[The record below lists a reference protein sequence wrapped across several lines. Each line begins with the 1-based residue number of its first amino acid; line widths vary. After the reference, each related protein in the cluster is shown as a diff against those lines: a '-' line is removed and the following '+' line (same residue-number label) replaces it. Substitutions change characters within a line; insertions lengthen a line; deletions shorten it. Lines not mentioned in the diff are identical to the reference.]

1 MYQFYVAAPSIVVL
15 PSNRT
20 SAISINRHLL
30 IWCFVALT
38 VIRSAYLESL
48 IMKQNQQSTND
59 QSHPNAAMKRNTH
72 CGHIASFCVG
82 MTDREISLTTTKEA
96 THSDYIDSQLVSYK
110 CSRYDLWDIHR
121 FVEDV
126 LATDKDG
133 FEISTN
139 KKQNRR
145 IKQLSLGRYFPLIRS
160 FITRI
165 PEGAKLGRYIALF
178 LECVHELQLHQDGFT
193 QPGAPHRPGLN
204 GAELFNVFLALIRK
218 KPKRIAQY
226 IKAVTYVS
234 NYDERIFLRLKE
246 YVDRLFLIYSRILVI
261 RLDLEYTEEWAPFV
275 TLSQAQRD
283 IGEFI
288 SRRRFSNLFENCI
301 GFIVAREKGESGG
314 GYHFHAML
322 FFDGHKQRGDIYL
335 AQQIGENYW
344 SGYITRISGQGD
356 DLETRGR
363 YFNCNAEEYEHD
375 GIGMVS
381 YSDEIKRTDL
391 LYALLY
397 LTKKSQDIGQ
407 DGLPKMKTITR
418 ANMPPLEATKLGR
431 PRQNCPTSA

>member
-1 MYQFYVAAPSIVVL
+1 M
-15 PSNRT
+15 
-20 SAISINRHLL
+20 
-30 IWCFVALT
+30 
-38 VIRSAYLESL
+38 
-48 IMKQNQQSTND
+48 
-59 QSHPNAAMKRNTH
+59 
-72 CGHIASFCVG
+72 G

-96 THSDYIDSQLVSYK
+96 THSDHMDSQLISYK
-110 CSRYDLWDIHR
+110 CNRYDLWDIHR
-121 FVEDV
+121 FIEDV

-133 FEISTN
+133 FEIRMDKTEN
-139 KKQNRR
+139 KQ
-145 IKQLSLGRYFPLIRS
+145 IKKLSLGRYFPMIRS
-160 FITRI
+160 YIAQI
-165 PEGAKLGRYIALF
+165 QEGAKLGRYIALF
-178 LECVHELQLHQDGFT
+178 KECAYELELHQDGFI

-218 KPKRIAQY
+218 KAKRIAKY
-226 IKAVTYVS
+226 IKAVKYVS
-234 NYDERIFLRLKE
+234 KYDERIFLRLKE

-288 SRRRFSNLFENCI
+288 SRRRHSNLFENCI
-301 GFIVAREKGESGG
+301 GFIVAREKGECSG

-344 SGYITRISGQGD
+344 SGYITRISGEGEA
-356 DLETRGR
+356 LESRGQ
-363 YFNCNAEEYEHD
+363 YFNCNAEDYEHD

-381 YSDEIKRTDL
+381 YTDEIKRTDL

-397 LTKKSQDIGQ
+397 LTKKSQDIRQ

-418 ANMPPLEATKLGR
+418 ANMPPLETTKLGR
-431 PRQNCPTSA
+431 PRQNCRASIQL